1 MKKEKLIVLEWKIED
16 TRENHPG
23 YRIGTSKLQVK
34 VKNNIEAMN
43 QAIWFAENL
52 PSWELERNG
61 IDENDYR
68 EYPICRYY
76 YKTTLARIVKIEN
89 VK

>member
-1 MKKEKLIVLEWKIED
+1 MEKVITIEWRIWD
-16 TRENHPG
+16 TRENNPG
-23 YRIGTSKLQVK
+23 FRNGTSKLQVK

-52 PSWELERNG
+52 PTWELERNG

-68 EYPICRYY
+68 EGKICRYY
-76 YKTTLARIVKIEN
+76 YKTQISKIVKIEN